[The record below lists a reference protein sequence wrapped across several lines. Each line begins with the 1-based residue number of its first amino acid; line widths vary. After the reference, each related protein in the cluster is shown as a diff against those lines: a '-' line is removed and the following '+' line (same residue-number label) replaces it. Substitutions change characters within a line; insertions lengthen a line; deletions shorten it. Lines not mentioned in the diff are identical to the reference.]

1 MRIGEHPEPTGS
13 ASRHRLERSLAI
25 GGFLVGLA
33 LGSLLGGLAPS
44 GSSDP
49 VRMSAAVQRPT
60 GLEFLPPEPRRLD
73 GQVTDN
79 RRVLSE
85 VNR

>member
-13 ASRHRLERSLAI
+13 ASRRRLERSLAI

-33 LGSLLGGLAPS
+33 LGNLLGGLAPS

-49 VRMSAAVQRPT
+49 VRMSAAGST
-60 GLEFLPPEPRRLD
+60 GSASIWSLIRRA
-73 GQVTDN
+73 
-79 RRVLSE
+79 
-85 VNR
+85 